1 MSIKG
6 ATKSIIDDDDK
17 NRKQLKNA
25 PPPTEAVIIVLF
37 LLVVSLYFLPGCI
50 EEIVNNEATPQ
61 VFMRRLYP
69 DYVSVEGV
77 INMRLAFGL
86 LCFGVTLIQVTCL
99 ERIITPAYLRPKSKL
114 MDVKIIM
121 KGSKFLYMFT
131 SWTWLLLGGTFLL
144 SSYIT
149 WSIHNSGTAPQW
161 LLVLTLM
168 AWKTSA
174 PLTLLVGS
182 IVKYVLWPATYKKQ
196 GPNHTF
202 KSLPSLLQHNFN
214 IVMAL
219 TELLL
224 IGGLPVR
231 LNHIVLPLLFGI
243 VYVFFSWSTMNHW
256 NPKTGPAAVYF
267 FFDTTLG
274 RTHTIALI
282 MLLGALTLF
291 YVIFCVIEY
300 FISIG
305 SQGIG
310 QNLIVIMVICL
321 ATCRIND

>member
-1 MSIKG
+1 
-6 ATKSIIDDDDK
+6 
-17 NRKQLKNA
+17 
-25 PPPTEAVIIVLF
+25 
-37 LLVVSLYFLPGCI
+37 
-50 EEIVNNEATPQ
+50 
-61 VFMRRLYP
+61 
-69 DYVSVEGV
+69 
-77 INMRLAFGL
+77 
-86 LCFGVTLIQVTCL
+86 
-99 ERIITPAYLRPKSKL
+99 
-114 MDVKIIM
+114 
-121 KGSKFLYMFT
+121 
-131 SWTWLLLGGTFLL
+131 
-144 SSYIT
+144 
-149 WSIHNSGTAPQW
+149 
-161 LLVLTLM
+161 
-168 AWKTSA
+168 
-174 PLTLLVGS
+174 
-182 IVKYVLWPATYKKQ
+182 
-196 GPNHTF
+196 
-202 KSLPSLLQHNFN
+202 
-214 IVMAL
+214 MAL